1 MKEKALFQISDIS
14 SVMIIGVCIL
24 QNMHVE
30 HETVQW
36 FIFSFLYDEYIS
48 THVLKLWLFEN
59 AIGLL
64 YNVDKVEN

>member
-1 MKEKALFQISDIS
+1 
-14 SVMIIGVCIL
+14 MIIGVCIL

-59 AIGLL
+59 TIGLL

>member
-1 MKEKALFQISDIS
+1 
-14 SVMIIGVCIL
+14 MIIGVCIL

-36 FIFSFLYDEYIS
+36 FIFSFLYEYIS

-59 AIGLL
+59 TIGLL